1 MFFYFSLVNIY
12 FRILVL
18 SINTNY
24 LWHWR
29 IPLQGILNDLI
40 AAGLFY
46 LFFKILWVFLK
57 SNSIR
62 SYLLGVFI
70 FFWILINY
78 ANYQYTV
85 NFNSLLP
92 LSWFVELRN
101 IFKMV
106 GVLDV
111 TVSVF
116 DMDLVY
122 LIVIPLVFSIA
133 TIWIYWENFMSTDRL
148 RSIVLCFILIV
159 FFQSSTLYP
168 DIHPRIASSVQ
179 SHLFKYCFFFNK
191 DSLPV

>member
-1 MFFYFSLVNIY
+1 MFFYFSAVNIY
-12 FRILVL
+12 FRILVIW
-18 SINTNY
+18 INTNY

-29 IPLQGILNDLI
+29 ITLQGILNDLI
-40 AAGLFY
+40 ASGLFY

-78 ANYQYTV
+78 ANYQYNA
-85 NFNSLLP
+85 NFDSLLP

-106 GVLDV
+106 GVLDFA
-111 TVSVF
+111 VSIF

-133 TIWIYWENFMSTDRL
+133 TIWKFWESFNWNPAFLVFSVFEKFQLKSNFCRFFDFPQELSK
-148 RSIVLCFILIV
+148 LIFGRRK
-159 FFQSSTLYP
+159 FF
-168 DIHPRIASSVQ
+168 
-179 SHLFKYCFFFNK
+179 
-191 DSLPV
+191 

>member
-1 MFFYFSLVNIY
+1 MFFYFFAVNIY

-29 IPLQGILNDLI
+29 LPLQGILNDLI

-57 SNSIR
+57 NNSIR
-62 SYLLGVFI
+62 TYLLGVFI

-78 ANYQYTV
+78 ANYQYTE
-85 NFNSLLP
+85 NFNLLLP

-111 TVSVF
+111 AVSIIE
-116 DMDLVY
+116 MNLVY

-133 TIWIYWENFMSTDRL
+133 TIWKFWKSFMSMDRL
-148 RSIVLCFILIV
+148 RSIVLCFI
-159 FFQSSTLYP
+159 
-168 DIHPRIASSVQ
+168 
-179 SHLFKYCFFFNK
+179 
-191 DSLPV
+191 